1 MDQASPSENESGDQQ
16 TVSREQLYEDIWSTP
31 AMHLAAKY
39 GVSGSFLARVCDRLR
54 VPRPRPGYWNKL
66 AVGKAPPKPPLPSAE
81 PGDELEWSPAD
92 KPPLAP
98 PPAPRIKETPKPK
111 AAKSSTDQRHPPD
124 PAVAAIT
131 EAAQEANSSRSM
143 RRVPTTHPLIE
154 GVVGLIP
161 AGKTTREGYYRPR
174 KRLLPDLITSPKQLD
189 TIVRLANKLYRL
201 LEARGHRV
209 RMSNNSDHFHR
220 HDPDPFPPTKQR
232 HYHDGLWHPERPT
245 VVYIDSIAIGLSL
258 FELCDYVEMQ
268 YIRGEY
274 VPVSQVSRSAK
285 MLLGNATWTTQQLV
299 PSGEFCLQAYSPY
312 PGTTWSHRWRGKP
325 SALTAELEDIVPKLE
340 AQPATIRRLIEEA
353 RLAAEKRAREWEEEK
368 QRYRLEEQAKRRAK
382 ALEASHT
389 ELLAIIEEWSERKRI
404 AAFFDEAVAQAA
416 QVSEE
421 DKNEIESRLE
431 AAQKLLAVADPL
443 TRLKQWRSP
452 EETYEGMPKS
462 HWERN

>member
-1 MDQASPSENESGDQQ
+1 MDQGPPSGNKASDQQ
-16 TVSREQLYEDIWSTP
+16 TVSREQLYEEIWSTP
-31 AMHLAAKY
+31 AMHLAATY

-66 AVGKAPPKPPLPSAE
+66 AVGKAPPKPPLPEAE

-92 KPPLAP
+92 KPPPAP
-98 PPAPRIKETPKPK
+98 PRAPRLKETLKPK
-111 AAKSSTDQRHPPD
+111 AAKSGTDQQQVSD
-124 PAVAAIT
+124 TAAPAMT
-131 EAAQEANSSRSM
+131 EAAQEPNPPRSM
-143 RRVPTTHPLIE
+143 RRVPATHSLIQ

-174 KRLLPDLITSPKQLD
+174 KRLLPDLITSPKQLE

-209 RMSNNSDHFHR
+209 RMSNNGDHFHR
-220 HDPDPFPPTKQR
+220 HDPDPFPSTKQR
-232 HYHDGLWHPERPT
+232 HYHDSLWHPERPT

-258 FELCDYVEMQ
+258 FELCEYVEMQ

-285 MLLGNATWTTQQLV
+285 TLLGNATWTTQQLV

-312 PGTTWSHRWRGKP
+312 RGTTWNHQWRGKAN
-325 SALTAELEDIVPKLE
+325 ALTAELEDIVAKLE
-340 AQPATIRRLIEEA
+340 AQPTTIRHLIKEA
-353 RLAAEKRAREWEEEK
+353 RLAAEEHAREWEEEK
-368 QRYRLEEQAKRRAK
+368 QRYRVEEQAKRRTK

-389 ELLAIIEEWSERKRI
+389 ELLAIIDEWSERKRI
-404 AAFFDEAVAQAA
+404 AAFFDEAVSQAA

-431 AAQKLLAVADPL
+431 AARKLLAVADPL

-452 EETYEGMPKS
+452 EEIYEGMPKS
-462 HWERN
+462 HWERD